1 MPVKNK
7 AYEVHAHRGARDLF
21 PENTIPA
28 FQAAWEGGADVI
40 ELDLQFTQDGAVV
53 IHHNFEINP
62 NAPLN
67 DGLLFNQSPLIHSV
81 CLSDLK
87 KLEYGLLQTLEFP
100 DRKVKKGIQ
109 IPTLDELI
117 DVIITAAHPQAKKVR
132 LNIELKRD
140 LRQPHL
146 SLSPD
151 QIVNKTLEVVRRRQF
166 SDRVQYTSF
175 DPEILILLRKL
186 EPKALLGCLFSEET
200 LQFITEQ
207 FHKPGFDFLLM
218 FAKTHHINILCPDH
232 KILTSS
238 NQVRVMQREGFQ
250 VLPWTVNDEQRWQ
263 DLYQMG
269 VNGVITDL
277 PSQMVSFVK
286 TRLVQ

>member
-1 MPVKNK
+1 MPVKK
-7 AYEVHAHRGARDLF
+7 KFYEVHAHRGARDLF

-53 IHHNFEINP
+53 IHHNFEITP

-67 DGLLFNQSPLIHSV
+67 DGPPFNQSPLIHS
-81 CLSDLK
+81 LSLADLK
-87 KLEYGLLQTLEFP
+87 KLDYGLLKAPEFP
-100 DRKVKKGIQ
+100 HQKLRPGVR

-117 DVIITAAHPQAKKVR
+117 DAIMTATHPQAKKVR

-140 LRQPHL
+140 LREPHL
-146 SLSPD
+146 SLSPVE
-151 QIVNKTLEVVRRRQF
+151 IVNKALEVVRRRQF
-166 SDRVQYTSF
+166 AHRVQYTSF
-175 DPEILILLRKL
+175 DPEILILIRNL

-200 LQFITEQ
+200 LSFITQQ

-232 KILTSS
+232 TILTSTD
-238 NQVRVMQREGFQ
+238 QVKVMQEEGFQ
-250 VLPWTVNDEQRWQ
+250 VLAWTVNDEKRWQ
-263 DLYQMG
+263 ELYQMG
-269 VNGVITDL
+269 VNGVITDN
-277 PSQMVSFVK
+277 PSEMASFVK
-286 TRLVQ
+286 TRLIQ